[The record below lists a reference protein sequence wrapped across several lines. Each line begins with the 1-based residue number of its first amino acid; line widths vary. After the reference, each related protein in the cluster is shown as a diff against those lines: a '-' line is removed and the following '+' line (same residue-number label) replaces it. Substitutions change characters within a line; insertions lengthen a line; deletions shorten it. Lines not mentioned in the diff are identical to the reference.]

1 MEKLQKEGYST
12 FLNEYFKEH
21 SELFAELSKT
31 QKPHTM
37 MITCSDSRIN
47 PALLINAKP
56 GELFISRNI
65 GNVVPHYQPAK
76 GSTQAAIE
84 YAINVLNIPR
94 IIILGHSN
102 CGACAH
108 MYHQEQEGE
117 PYLPHVEEWLQNLI
131 PAKSAAML
139 EVHHDSSKNIFE
151 LTEKHNVI
159 VSLQRLMEYPYIQER
174 LIEDKISVEGW
185 WFDIGSGKV
194 EIYNFSTRRFEPALK
209 HSEDKEKQE

>member
-12 FLNEYFKEH
+12 FLNEYFKKN
-21 SELFAELSKT
+21 SELFSKLSKQ

-47 PALLINAKP
+47 PALLLNAKP
-56 GELFISRNI
+56 GELFITRNI
-65 GNVVPHYQPAK
+65 GNVVPSYQPAK

-84 YAINVLNIPR
+84 YAVNVLNIPK
-94 IIILGHSN
+94 IIVLGHSN

-108 MYHQEQEGE
+108 MYHQPKENEKKLQ
-117 PYLPHVEEWLQNLI
+117 HVEEWLKYLI

-139 EVHHDSSKNIFE
+139 EVHQDSSKNIFE
-151 LTEKHNVI
+151 LTEKHNIV
-159 VSLQRLMEYPYIQER
+159 VSLQRLMEYPYIQEK
-174 LIEDKISVEGW
+174 LVKDEISIEGW

-194 EIYNFSTRRFEPALK
+194 EVYNFSKRDFEPVI
-209 HSEDKEKQE
+209 ETN

>member
-1 MEKLQKEGYST
+1 MEKLQKEGYSA

-21 SELFAELSKT
+21 SDLFLQLSKS

-47 PALLINAKP
+47 PALLLNAQP
-56 GELFISRNI
+56 GELFITRNI
-65 GNVVPHYQPAK
+65 GNVVPSYLIE

-84 YAINVLNIPR
+84 YAVNVLNIPK
-94 IIILGHSN
+94 IIVLGHSN

-108 MYHQEQEGE
+108 MYHE
-117 PYLPHVEEWLQNLI
+117 PKEDEPTLPHVEAWLKNII

-139 EVHHDSSKNIFE
+139 EVHHDSSKNLFE
-151 LTEKHNVI
+151 LTEKHNVV

-174 LIEDKISVEGW
+174 LVKNKISLEGW

-194 EIYNFSTRRFEPALK
+194 EVYNFTTRNFEPVL
-209 HSEDKEKQE
+209 ENVEIT